1 MLKGEGLW
9 FRYGAQLPW
18 VVQDRSLTVAPG
30 DVVGLMAP
38 SGYGKTTLGKL
49 LAGFLAPT
57 RGQITLDEQP
67 LSTRGYCPVQLVFQ
81 NPELAVNP
89 RWRIDRILREGHLPQ
104 LHHLDAL
111 GIHPGWLTRY
121 PHELSGGELQRVA
134 IARVLNR
141 QTRYLIA
148 DEMTAMLD
156 ANTQA
161 LIWQVILEFARQN
174 QVGIVAI
181 SHDRPLLERLCQR
194 DEGERVGDA
203 PAKLGLNH
211 RILDLAGDPD
221 KASGISL
228 ERAL

>member
-1 MLKGEGLW
+1 MTMG
-9 FRYGAQLPW
+9 QQ
-18 VVQDRSLTVAPG
+18 VQR
-30 DVVGLMAP
+30 VGLLNGLSAGAARAAVDRTFARYELPATTRQRYPFQLSGGMARRVLV
-38 SGYGKTTLGKL
+38 STAVVTQADLVI
-49 LAGFLAPT
+49 ADEPT
-57 RGQITLDEQP
+57 PG
-67 LSTRGYCPVQLVFQ
+67 
-81 NPELAVNP
+81 
-89 RWRIDRILREGHLPQ
+89 

-174 QVGIVAI
+174 QVGVIAI
-181 SHDRPLLERLCQR
+181 SHDTPLLKRLCHGVQGTQV
-194 DEGERVGDA
+194 DDG
-203 PAKLGLNH
+203 PIKPGLNH
-211 RILDLAGDPD
+211 RILDLASDSEPALSG
-221 KASGISL
+221 KAMHPKGVTVKPFYPKSESHNPNS
-228 ERAL
+228 

>member
-30 DVVGLMAP
+30 QVVGLMAP

-67 LSTRGYCPVQLVFQ
+67 LPTQGYCPVQLVFQ

-89 RWRIDRILREGHLPQ
+89 RWRIDRILREGHPPH

-174 QVGIVAI
+174 QVGVIAI
-181 SHDRPLLERLCQR
+181 SHDRPLLERLCHSVQR
-194 DEGERVGDA
+194 TQVDDG
-203 PAKLGLNH
+203 PAGPGVNH
-211 RILDLAGDPD
+211 RILDLADDSSQTTRIG
-221 KASGISL
+221 L
-228 ERAL
+228 ERVL

>member
-1 MLKGEGLW
+1 MLKGNGLW
-9 FRYGAQLPW
+9 FRYGAHLPW
-18 VVQDRSLTVAPG
+18 VVQERSLSVAPG
-30 DVVGLMAP
+30 QVVGLMAP

-49 LAGFLAPT
+49 LAGYLAPT
-57 RGQITLDEQP
+57 RGQITLDTQP
-67 LSTRGYCPVQLVFQ
+67 LPPRGYCPVQLVFQ

-89 RWRIDRILREGHLPQ
+89 RWRIDRILREGHPPP
-104 LHHLDAL
+104 LHYLDAL

-161 LIWQVILEFARQN
+161 LIWQVVLEFARQN
-174 QVGIVAI
+174 QVGLIAI
-181 SHDRPLLERLCQR
+181 SHDQPLLERLCHAAR
-194 DEGERVGDA
+194 ETSMGNA
-203 PAKLGLNH
+203 PADSAANH
-211 RILDLAGDPD
+211 CVLDLARDPGHHP
-221 KASGISL
+221 SIGL
-228 ERAL
+228 ERVL